1 MKGLVAAPHTP
12 FDSEGQLWQ
21 AAIERQAGCFES
33 RPLTGVF
40 VGGSTGESPS
50 LTLSERKS
58 LCDIWAR
65 LGPEHHLKVIFHVGS
80 NCQLDAVELARHA
93 ALREVDAIA
102 AYAPHYFRPANV
114 ADLIAFLRPV
124 AAAAPQLP
132 FYFYDIPSLTHVELP
147 MMDLLGQVRARI
159 PNFAGLKYTNS
170 DVVQLK
176 RCLDRFGAEFDI
188 LFGCDELLLAG
199 IAAGVQGAVG
209 STYNFASV
217 HYQRMLDMFAMGDL
231 DEARK
236 LQATSVQ
243 MIERLAADGF
253 MSAAKSVMKSV
264 GVDCGPPRWPIR
276 PLGPDEEAR
285 LFDDLA
291 QLGCLDERYQPV
303 HS

>member
-12 FDSEGQLWQ
+12 FDSEGNLWH
-21 AAIERQAGCFES
+21 AAIERQARCFQS
-33 RPLTGVF
+33 RPLIGVF
-40 VGGSTGESPS
+40 VGGSTGECPS
-50 LTLSERKS
+50 LTLTERKS
-58 LCDIWAR
+58 LCDAWAR
-65 LGPEHHLKVIFHVGS
+65 LGPAHELKVIFHVGS
-80 NCQLDAVELARHA
+80 NCQLDAVELAGHA
-93 ALREVDAIA
+93 AHQQVDAIA

-114 ADLIAFLRPV
+114 ADLISFLQPI

-147 MMDLLGQVRARI
+147 MMELLEQVRDQI
-159 PNFAGLKYTNS
+159 PSFAGLKYTNS

-199 IAAGVQGAVG
+199 IAAGAQGAVG
-209 STYNFASV
+209 STYNFASE
-217 HYQRMLDMFAMGDL
+217 HYQRMLDLFALGDL
-231 DEARK
+231 DEARR

-243 MIERLAADGF
+243 MIERLAAAGF
-253 MSAAKSVMKSV
+253 MSASKSVMKSV

-276 PLGPDEEAR
+276 PLGPDEESR
-285 LFDDLA
+285 LIEDLE